1 MSNESSTPSPD
12 PAKGSAPTPAAAHP
26 AASAPPSPL
35 PPAKI
40 SLGRRIKRFFVYWIA
55 GLLLAVGLWTL
66 FSLNW
71 SYSDGDRGG
80 VLQKFSSKGWI
91 CKTYE
96 GELAMYVVPGMAP
109 EIWEFSVRDKAVA
122 AQLSGFVGE
131 RVQLHYSEHRG
142 LPTSCFGETSYFV
155 DRVTPAP
162 PAVTSEAPPG
172 PAMLPTPPAPP

>member
-12 PAKGSAPTPAAAHP
+12 PKGGPAPTPSTPSTPP
-26 AASAPPSPL
+26 APPL

-91 CKTYE
+91 LT
-96 GELAMYVVPGMAP
+96 
-109 EIWEFSVRDKAVA
+109 
-122 AQLSGFVGE
+122 
-131 RVQLHYSEHRG
+131 VQLN
-142 LPTSCFGETSYFV
+142 CQ
-155 DRVTPAP
+155 
-162 PAVTSEAPPG
+162 
-172 PAMLPTPPAPP
+172 